1 MNLICVAS
9 ISSNGFPGNRTVG
22 YQISPPRF
30 HEKFLSGIAKI
41 AKVKVK
47 IRNSAVFFGGNSTL
61 RIWSDKDKGFK
72 TLVVRCNLAP
82 IVT

>member
-22 YQISPPRF
+22 YQISPPWF
-30 HEKFLSGIAKI
+30 YEKFLSGMAKI

-47 IRNSAVFFGGNSTL
+47 IRNSAVFFGGN
-61 RIWSDKDKGFK
+61 KGFK
-72 TLVVRCNLAP
+72 TLVVRCNLTP
-82 IVT
+82 VVT

>member
-22 YQISPPRF
+22 YQISPPWF
-30 HEKFLSGIAKI
+30 HEKFLSEIAKI
-41 AKVKVK
+41 SNVKVT
-47 IRNSAVFFGGNSTL
+47 IRYSAEFFGGNSTL

-72 TLVVRCNLAP
+72 TLVRCNSTP
-82 IVT
+82 VVT

>member
-22 YQISPPRF
+22 YQISPPWF

-47 IRNSAVFFGGNSTL
+47 NKEFGC
-61 RIWSDKDKGFK
+61 IFWWQ
-72 TLVVRCNLAP
+72 
-82 IVT
+82 

>member
-1 MNLICVAS
+1 MHLNWIKMNLICVAS

-22 YQISPPRF
+22 YQISPPWF

-61 RIWSDKDKGFK
+61 RISVIRQRFQNFSSE
-72 TLVVRCNLAP
+72 V
-82 IVT
+82 